1 MHVNEDYS
9 DTTAAAADNVLHAQ
23 MWTFINRYSSVGFIR
38 PLTPSNKQLHYTN
51 FKNNKEN
58 ISTNSILIK

>member
-38 PLTPSNKQLHYTN
+38 PLTRATN
-51 FKNNKEN
+51 NY
-58 ISTNSILIK
+58 IIQILKITKKIFQQIQF